1 MEGNVTGDVA
11 IALKAMR
18 GLTAQ
23 GFDSAYLPP
32 IKINNGMNDLS
43 RYMTLFNARLVEA
56 TRTKTQTKSPF
67 DTGTIGQT
75 KVNAPAVA
83 KPKATLK
90 KATKTKTQAAMKGVE
105 LGTAGPQA
113 MRHMMDL
120 ASNLDQIDTSQ
131 EQDLDID
138 LDQDEEGY
146 EPVPTTPENLPAV
159 INQDVMAQGKVE
171 PEWHMV
177 KHLPGYVSKPIR
189 AMGRQLFRAF
199 TSTPIEKV
207 NVLANLMGSGPN
219 SKKELNAVA
228 GTVHKLGRRLTEAEI
243 EFESIMPGY
252 SASTK
257 IYEYKGYVFM
267 LVQDF
272 AGQYVYSWPTETNLL
287 GND

>member
-1 MEGNVTGDVA
+1 M
-11 IALKAMR
+11 
-18 GLTAQ
+18 
-23 GFDSAYLPP
+23 
-32 IKINNGMNDLS
+32 INNGMKDLS

-56 TRTKTQTKSPF
+56 RTQTKTKTKSAF

-83 KPKATLK
+83 QPKATLK
-90 KATKTKTQAAMKGVE
+90 RASKAKTRAA
-105 LGTAGPQA
+105 TASASMGAASPQA

-131 EQDLDID
+131 EVDID
-138 LDQDEEGY
+138 TQLDQDEEGY
-146 EPVPTTPENLPAV
+146 EPVETTPENLPAI
-159 INQDVMAQGKVE
+159 INKDVMAKGKVE

-177 KHLPGYVSKPIR
+177 KNLPGYLSKPIR

-207 NVLANLMGSGPN
+207 NVVANLMGGGPN
-219 SKKELNAVA
+219 SKREINAIA
-228 GTVHKLGRRLTEAEI
+228 GTVHSLGRRMTEAEI
-243 EFESIMPGY
+243 EFESVMPGY

-267 LVQDF
+267 LVKDF
-272 AGQYVYSWPTETNLL
+272 AGEYVYSWPTETNLL
-287 GND
+287 GN

>member
-1 MEGNVTGDVA
+1 
-11 IALKAMR
+11 
-18 GLTAQ
+18 
-23 GFDSAYLPP
+23 
-32 IKINNGMNDLS
+32 
-43 RYMTLFNARLVEA
+43 MTLFNARLVEA
-56 TRTKTQTKSPF
+56 ARTSTKTQTKSAF

-75 KVNAPAVA
+75 KVNAPAIS

-90 KATKTKTQAAMKGVE
+90 KASQAKTRSATQSAN
-105 LGTAGPQA
+105 LGAAGPQA

-131 EQDLDID
+131 EQDLDV
-138 LDQDEEGY
+138 DQGEGY
-146 EPVPTTPENLPAV
+146 NEPVPTTPENLPAV

-177 KHLPGYVSKPIR
+177 KNLPGYISKPIR

-199 TSTPIEKV
+199 TSTPIEDV
-207 NVLANLMGSGPN
+207 NVVANLMGGGPN
-219 SKKELNAVA
+219 SKREINAIA
-228 GTVHKLGRRLTEAEI
+228 GTVNKMGRRMTEAEI
-243 EFESIMPGY
+243 EFESVMPGY

-272 AGQYVYSWPTETNLL
+272 AGQYVYSWPAETNLL

>member
-1 MEGNVTGDVA
+1 
-11 IALKAMR
+11 
-18 GLTAQ
+18 
-23 GFDSAYLPP
+23 
-32 IKINNGMNDLS
+32 MNDLS

-56 TRTKTQTKSPF
+56 TRTQTKTQTKSAF

-75 KVNAPAVA
+75 KVNAPAVS

-90 KATKTKTQAAMKGVE
+90 KATKAKTRAATQGVN
-105 LGTAGPQA
+105 LGAAGPQA

-120 ASNLDQIDTSQ
+120 SSNLDQIDTSQ
-131 EQDLDID
+131 EQDID

-159 INQDVMAQGKVE
+159 INKDVMAQGKVE

-177 KHLPGYVSKPIR
+177 KHLPGFVSKPIR

-219 SKKELNAVA
+219 SKQEMNAVA
-228 GTVHKLGRRLTEAEI
+228 GTVHRLGRRLTEAEI

-272 AGQYVYSWPTETNLL
+272 AGHYVYSWPTETNLL